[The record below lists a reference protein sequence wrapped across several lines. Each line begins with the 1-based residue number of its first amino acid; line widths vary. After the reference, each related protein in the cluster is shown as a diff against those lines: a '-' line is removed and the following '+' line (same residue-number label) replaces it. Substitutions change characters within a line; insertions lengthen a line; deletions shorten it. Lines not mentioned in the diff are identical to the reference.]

1 MRNMIQKILN
11 PKYEGEERLRKIEML
26 LKLSYDTIFYTT
38 STVICYSIFSSEY
51 WFPTATGGQGACSR
65 IYEEYPNWPSTMRN
79 ELEIYF
85 MFHLGVHLF
94 SIFELILVRR
104 GKERKF
110 YEWMMHHSVASSLIL
125 FSMMCNEIAAGVMIL
140 IIHDASDIF
149 LAGSRF
155 YYEAHFKKNNIVTM
169 AVIALMFGVWIYLR
183 LVVFPFCLLANVY
196 INQPLP
202 SDEWYIIRH
211 EYLYLFMM
219 GASLVGMHIYW
230 TFYMI
235 KSAYS
240 SLIKK

>member
-1 MRNMIQKILN
+1 M
-11 PKYEGEERLRKIEML
+11 
-26 LKLSYDTIFYTT
+26 
-38 STVICYSIFSSEY
+38 
-51 WFPTATGGQGACSR
+51 
-65 IYEEYPNWPSTMRN
+65 
-79 ELEIYF
+79 
-85 MFHLGVHLF
+85 F

-104 GKERKF
+104 GKERKY

-149 LAGSRF
+149 LAGGRF
-155 YYEAHFKKNNIVTM
+155 YFEAHFKKNNFVTM
-169 AVIALMFGVWIYLR
+169 VVIALLFGAWIYMR
-183 LVVFPFCLLANVY
+183 LIVFPFCLLANVY

-211 EYLYLFMM
+211 EYLYLFLM

-240 SLIKK
+240 SLIKKQVVNTYDVHKKK